1 MSVYKT
7 IFFLVGIN
15 LTVTPLMARDTGQ
28 FKPDSINPAMV
39 TAAPE
44 TPMPTVWT
52 FDDCVGWATENNTD
66 IRRALLNILSA
77 RQDALSAKDAWLPN
91 VGFSTNQSFTNYP
104 SPSDGRKGNAY
115 GSSYNVNASWT
126 AWEGNA
132 RRYREESARLLER
145 QQSLAGEDVVKTLKL
160 GILEAYLNI
169 MYSSEAVRIARQTLE
184 VSTAQTERARRLT
197 EAGKSSKVDF
207 AQIESQRAQDA
218 YNLTQ
223 AQGNL
228 ENAKMTLK
236 RILQLGLDF
245 NLEIDIPSYADD
257 DIMAP
262 LPAPQQV
269 FDLAAEWLPTIRS
282 NELNKEIYANDVK
295 IAKTGMLPSIG
306 LQGGVGTGY
315 STGGNGWGSQMGHN
329 FNENIGVSV
338 NVPIFDGNS
347 TKRAVAKA
355 RLAELQYDLNR
366 QDLLN
371 DLSQTIE
378 SLYVDSTNAR
388 ARYQSGLAQ
397 LESMEL
403 TDELVNR
410 QFELGYVNPLDLLSA
425 HNNLLNA
432 RLELLQSKYMS
443 ILASRTINY
452 YATGEVKL

>member
-315 STGGNGWGSQMGHN
+315 STGGNGWGSQMSHN

>member
-169 MYSSEAVRIARQTLE
+169 MYSSEAVRIARHTLE

>member
-28 FKPDSINPAMV
+28 FKPDSISPAMV

-145 QQSLAGEDVVKTLKL
+145 QQSLAGVDVVKTLKL

-315 STGGNGWGSQMGHN
+315 STGGNGWGSQMSHN